1 MIKSVFNIDDIEAA
15 LLPGTVDNFM
25 EKVKEDYNRRP
36 DNPQAKL
43 QEFHSELFSFMDL
56 SALSDIEKNEL
67 LKILH
72 KHGVE
77 VPLDQDDNVQH
88 QQHQQHQQDL
98 PAGEVDPVDNFIG
111 KVKEGYNQRPIS
123 VNAFKF

>member
-1 MIKSVFNIDDIEAA
+1 MSFPQSIKWKRERNENYSLGKTCETCNIWFSQIRKHYRFYPSHEYLHENIPDIE
-15 LLPGTVDNFM
+15 
-25 EKVKEDYNRRP
+25 
-36 DNPQAKL
+36 QQQ

-88 QQHQQHQQDL
+88 QQHQEDL

-111 KVKEGYNQRPIS
+111 KVK
-123 VNAFKF
+123 